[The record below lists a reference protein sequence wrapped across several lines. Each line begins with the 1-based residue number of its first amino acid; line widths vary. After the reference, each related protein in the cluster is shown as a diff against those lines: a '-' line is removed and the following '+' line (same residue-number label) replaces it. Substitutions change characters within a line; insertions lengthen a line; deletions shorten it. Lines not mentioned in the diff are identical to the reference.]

1 MKIKIT
7 RDPYEYYDYLYEKN
21 YINLRKN
28 SITCFIGCN
37 GSGKTTLLNSIKNRL
52 MKECVVKVI
61 KKDFYSG
68 MVDNLVRVLSGE
80 EEKRPDLY
88 LIEFNKRTDI
98 TNNYN
103 DHFFNSF
110 EQNYSST
117 GEGVAIRFGKYASL
131 IGGAISKLHDCKLMI
146 MFDDCDAGTDI
157 SMISEIKG
165 ILDLIVKDCKERN
178 IEYYIM
184 LTSNSFEMARGM
196 NCVSV
201 HDFSKHKF
209 TDYED
214 YKSFVLDSR
223 IKKNKRIEEAKNNE
237 ESISKCSDEG

>member
-7 RDPYEYYDYLYEKN
+7 RDPYEYDDYLYEKN

-37 GSGKTTLLNSIKNRL
+37 GSGKTTLLNSIKKRL
-52 MKECVVKVI
+52 MKEYIVKVI
-61 KKDFYSG
+61 QKDYYSNI
-68 MVDNLVRVLSGE
+68 VDVAIKIITE
-80 EEKRPDLY
+80 QEEKQPDMY
-88 LIEFNKRTDI
+88 LIEFNKKTDI
-98 TNNYN
+98 QEKSDSYI
-103 DHFFNSF
+103 FNSI
-110 EQNYSST
+110 EQNFSST

-131 IGGAISKLHDCKLMI
+131 IGSVVHKLYDCKLII

-209 TDYED
+209 TDYES

-223 IKKNKRIEEAKNNE
+223 ARKNKRIEEVK
-237 ESISKCSDEG
+237 KQL